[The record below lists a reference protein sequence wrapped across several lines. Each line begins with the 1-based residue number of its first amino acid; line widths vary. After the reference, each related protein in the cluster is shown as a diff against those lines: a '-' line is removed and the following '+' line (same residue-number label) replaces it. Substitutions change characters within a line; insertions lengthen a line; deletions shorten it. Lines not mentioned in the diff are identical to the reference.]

1 MSIHSSIVVT
11 KVTKTKFNHIID
23 CQYQSMEN
31 RENRFSLF
39 LLLRRIFLNG
49 TWLPLWSACDVVLR
63 LPVCSLPSLAGSM
76 RAKSL
81 RGNVLF
87 CRNSAD
93 KPQYDGNFP
102 ASGGLRTIPKVRHRR
117 LAVGGVFCPPRLLF
131 SLNENNIF
139 NKSCSGFFCPYVAS
153 SFGRN
158 FSWLDV

>member
-1 MSIHSSIVVT
+1 MRIA
-11 KVTKTKFNHIID
+11 
-23 CQYQSMEN
+23 
-31 RENRFSLF
+31 SLFF
-39 LLLRRIFLNG
+39 LLLGRIFLNG

-131 SLNENNIF
+131 FLNENNIF
-139 NKSCSGFFCPYVAS
+139 NKSCAGFFVPTSPAPSVGTFLGLMCRLR
-153 SFGRN
+153 FRRI
-158 FSWLDV
+158 